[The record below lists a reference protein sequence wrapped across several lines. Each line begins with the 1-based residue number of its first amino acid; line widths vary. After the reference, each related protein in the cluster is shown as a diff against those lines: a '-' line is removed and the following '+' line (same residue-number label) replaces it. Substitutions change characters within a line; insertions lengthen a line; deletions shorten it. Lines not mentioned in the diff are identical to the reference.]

1 MRGGLEHRGDFPDL
15 PSTAR
20 SPQALSLHHPPPPT
34 ASALGV
40 EPRQLLHML
49 WDRKWLILLSALAA
63 GVAAFVIATVL
74 PRKYTAEALMVV
86 NTQEIN
92 IPDFQTIRSQGTVE
106 PWGARS
112 AALVLSSRELIERT
126 ARALDLEADPVFNR
140 ELGKPPQD
148 SGGGISLGG
157 QSLSPFDKMIA
168 DLRRNLDVES
178 EERSYAINLSFTWRD
193 AEAAARFVNGLMQQ
207 YIEDEAGK
215 QRKLTAEANERLQQ
229 QGNELHAALAAT
241 QSRIREIENSADLVE
256 TGTAGSVVAQRLLS
270 LSQEQRQVENDLTR
284 VRTDL
289 EQLDVVVGA
298 GNANLLNQ
306 ELVTPRLRALLE
318 SEAEERLRE
327 RMGRTVNDLGPKHPE
342 ALAVQAQLRQLQ
354 REVAAE
360 VESIRGSLRMRLTA
374 LQSRQVQLETIAA
387 GLGKE
392 AADIASRRT
401 ESQQLRDQAASQQRL
416 YDVYQE
422 RYRQTLANLEVLQPQ
437 IRVGAQALPPVRPS
451 GPGRVL
457 LALVGAILGGLAAIA
472 MILARRWWLGRL
484 QSPAE
489 VTAVTGLPVLGAIP
503 WIKSGFRAAG
513 TSGAFSSGGLGPL
526 ITETVRGILF
536 RLPSSGAGGTAVQ
549 ICSALP
555 GEGKTTL
562 TLALARVAACDGLRA
577 LCIDADFRNPT
588 LLHRAGAVADF
599 TVNDVLNGT
608 CDIHDAIQP
617 DPLSGAHIMGARP
630 ERGTTPSHVGLL
642 HFQTLLRYAR
652 AEYDI
657 VIVDSSPVLRVVDP
671 LHIAR
676 MTDGVVL
683 VVSEKS
689 ASTDRVCAAV
699 ERFLDAGAPL
709 AGLVV
714 AEDPRRMPE
723 RYAYGG
729 YHAAEPA
736 AG

>member
-1 MRGGLEHRGDFPDL
+1 
-15 PSTAR
+15 
-20 SPQALSLHHPPPPT
+20 
-34 ASALGV
+34 
-40 EPRQLLHML
+40 
-49 WDRKWLILLSALAA
+49 
-63 GVAAFVIATVL
+63 
-74 PRKYTAEALMVV
+74 
-86 NTQEIN
+86 
-92 IPDFQTIRSQGTVE
+92 
-106 PWGARS
+106 
-112 AALVLSSRELIERT
+112 
-126 ARALDLEADPVFNR
+126 
-140 ELGKPPQD
+140 
-148 SGGGISLGG
+148 
-157 QSLSPFDKMIA
+157 
-168 DLRRNLDVES
+168 
-178 EERSYAINLSFTWRD
+178 
-193 AEAAARFVNGLMQQ
+193 
-207 YIEDEAGK
+207 
-215 QRKLTAEANERLQQ
+215 
-229 QGNELHAALAAT
+229 
-241 QSRIREIENSADLVE
+241 
-256 TGTAGSVVAQRLLS
+256 
-270 LSQEQRQVENDLTR
+270 VENDLTR

-360 VESIRGSLRMRLTA
+360 VESIRGSLRMRLSA
-374 LQSRQVQLETIAA
+374 LQSRQAELAFYAQ

-392 AADIASRRT
+392 AGDIASRRA
-401 ESQQLRDQAASQQRL
+401 ELEQLREQAASQQRL
-416 YDVYQE
+416 YDIYQE
-422 RYRQTLANLEVLQPQ
+422 RYRQTLANLEVLQPE
-437 IRVGAQALPPVRPS
+437 IRIGAQALPPVRPS
-451 GPGRVL
+451 SPGPTVL
-457 LALVGAILGGLAAIA
+457 AAVGAILGGLAAIA

-489 VTAVTGLPVLGAIP
+489 VTAVTGVPVLGAIP
-503 WIKSGFRAAG
+503 WTKSGFRVPG
-513 TSGAFSSGGLGPL
+513 TSGAFRTGGLGPL

-536 RLPSSGAGGTAVQ
+536 RLPSSGASGSVVQ

-588 LLHRAGAVADF
+588 LLQRAGAVADF
-599 TVNDVLNGT
+599 TVNDILNGT

-617 DPLSGAHIMGARP
+617 DPLSGAHVMGARA

-642 HFQTLLRYAR
+642 HFQTLLRCAR

-657 VIVDSSPVLRVVDP
+657 VLVDSSPVLRVVDP

-683 VVSEKS
+683 VVSERS

-699 ERFLDAGAPL
+699 ERFLDAGAPI

-714 AEDPRRMPE
+714 AEDPKRMPE

-729 YHAAEPA
+729 YRAAESA